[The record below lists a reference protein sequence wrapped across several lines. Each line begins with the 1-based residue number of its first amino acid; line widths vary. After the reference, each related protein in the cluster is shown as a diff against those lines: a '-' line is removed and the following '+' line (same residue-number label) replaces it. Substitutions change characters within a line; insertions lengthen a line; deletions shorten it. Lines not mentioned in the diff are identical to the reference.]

1 MAKKHVKKQVKK
13 ETKMKVSKNPLI
25 SEASLPLSPRGEALF
40 VGIDLGTCRA
50 SIAAS
55 NGVREVVPTY
65 VGYPRDNISEEL
77 FGAEPL
83 FGESALRHRL
93 SVELIRPL
101 AHGVIRDGSGSSN
114 NKNFVAAQQLVR
126 HLLQRAR
133 PKSNGPVYG
142 VIGAPAR
149 ASIASRRILIDAARG
164 ILDAVMIVSEPF
176 AVAYGLGILDRALVI
191 DIGAGTVDLCRLHGT
206 LPEEQDQITLDE
218 AGDFVDEK
226 LSSLIQK
233 KHPKAQFN
241 VNMVR
246 TLKERHGF
254 VSENTDPVRARFPV
268 EGRPKDFDITDELRT
283 ACRSIVP
290 GIIDSIA
297 RLIATYDPEFQEAI
311 RSNVILAGGGSQ
323 MIGLPT
329 LVDQGMEEL
338 GGGRVTRVEE
348 PVFAGANGALKMAQ
362 RMPRHF
368 WKVLRGDNKVIV
380 GIRGDNKVVV
390 GNRRTRVG
398 KGV

>member
-1 MAKKHVKKQVKK
+1 MGKKTVRKASKKI
-13 ETKMKVSKNPLI
+13 PLAASAD
-25 SEASLPLSPRGEALF
+25 SEASRPLSVKSDALF

-65 VGYPRDNISEEL
+65 VGYPKDNISEEL
-77 FGAEPL
+77 LGTEPL
-83 FGESALRHRL
+83 FGELALKHRL

-101 AHGVIRDGSGSSN
+101 AHGAIRGSGESGK
-114 NKNFVAAQQLVR
+114 NKNLVAAQQLVR
-126 HLLQRAR
+126 HLLQRTR
-133 PKSNGPVYG
+133 PKDNGPVYG

-149 ASIASRRILIDAARG
+149 ASIASKRVLIDAARG

-176 AVAYGLGILDRALVI
+176 AVAYGLSILDRALVI

-206 LPEEQDQITLDE
+206 LPEDEDQITLDE
-218 AGDFVDEK
+218 AGDFVDDK
-226 LSSLIQK
+226 LSGMIQEK
-233 KHPKAQFN
+233 YPKAQFN

-246 TLKERHGF
+246 TLKEQYGF
-254 VSENTDPVRARFPV
+254 VSKNVDRVTARFPV
-268 EGRPKDFDITDELRT
+268 KGRPIDFDITDQLRT

-329 LVDQGMEEL
+329 LIAGGMEEL
-338 GGGRVTRVEE
+338 GGGRITCVEE

-362 RMPRHF
+362 RMPKDF
-368 WKVLRGDNKVIV
+368 WQILA
-380 GIRGDNKVVV
+380 
-390 GNRRTRVG
+390 
-398 KGV
+398 

>member
-1 MAKKHVKKQVKK
+1 MKKMIKKNIKRKVGQKAEKQVPKK
-13 ETKMKVSKNPLI
+13 PSTTQS
-25 SEASLPLSPRGEALF
+25 SFGFSSADGALF
-40 VGIDLGTCRA
+40 VGIDLGTSRA

-65 VGYPRDNISEEL
+65 VGYPKDNISEEL
-77 FGAEPL
+77 LGAEPL
-83 FGESALRHRL
+83 FGELALKHRL

-101 AHGVIRDGSGSSN
+101 AHGVIRDG
-114 NKNFVAAQQLVR
+114 NKTGGNRNLVAAQQLVR
-126 HLLQRAR
+126 HLLERTR
-133 PKSNGPVYG
+133 PKPGQLVYG

-149 ASIASRRILIDAARG
+149 ASIASKRVLINAARG

-226 LSSLIQK
+226 LSSLIHK
-233 KHPKAQFN
+233 KYPKAQFN

-246 TLKERHGF
+246 RLKEQYGF
-254 VSENTDPVRARFPV
+254 VSDHADRVSARFPV

-283 ACRSIVP
+283 ACRAVVP
-290 GIIDSIA
+290 GIVDSIA
-297 RLIATYDPEFQEAI
+297 ELIATYDPEFQEAI

-323 MIGLPT
+323 MIGLAT
-329 LVDQGMEEL
+329 LMRQGMQEL
-338 GGGRVTRVEE
+338 GGGTITCVEE
-348 PVFAGANGALKMAQ
+348 PVFAGASGALKMAQ
-362 RMPRHF
+362 RMPKHF
-368 WKVLRGDNKVIV
+368 WQVLG
-380 GIRGDNKVVV
+380 
-390 GNRRTRVG
+390 
-398 KGV
+398 

>member
-1 MAKKHVKKQVKK
+1 MIKKNIKTKVGKKAKKQVPKK
-13 ETKMKVSKNPLI
+13 PSITQS
-25 SEASLPLSPRGEALF
+25 SFSFSSTDGALF
-40 VGIDLGTCRA
+40 VGIDLGTSRA

-65 VGYPRDNISEEL
+65 VGYPKDNISEEL
-77 FGAEPL
+77 LGAEPL
-83 FGESALRHRL
+83 FGELALKHRL

-101 AHGVIRDGSGSSN
+101 AHGVIRDGNKSGEN
-114 NKNFVAAQQLVR
+114 RNLVAAQQLVR
-126 HLLQRAR
+126 HLLERTR
-133 PKSNGPVYG
+133 PKPAQPVYG

-149 ASIASRRILIDAARG
+149 ASIASKRVLINAARG

-226 LSSLIQK
+226 LSSLIHK
-233 KHPKAQFN
+233 KYPKAQFN

-246 TLKERHGF
+246 RLKEQYGF
-254 VSENTDPVRARFPV
+254 VSDHADRVSARFPV

-283 ACRSIVP
+283 ACRVVVP
-290 GIIDSIA
+290 GIVGSIA
-297 RLIATYDPEFQEAI
+297 ELIATYDPEFQEAI

-323 MIGLPT
+323 MVGLAT
-329 LVDQGMEEL
+329 LMRQGMQEL
-338 GGGRVTRVEE
+338 GGGTITCVEE
-348 PVFAGANGALKMAQ
+348 PVFAGASGALKMAQ
-362 RMPRHF
+362 RMPKHF
-368 WKVLRGDNKVIV
+368 WQVLG
-380 GIRGDNKVVV
+380 
-390 GNRRTRVG
+390 
-398 KGV
+398 